1 MENLISLGHHYEI
14 ITRNIEDNTVKKF
27 LTMSITAALFGI
39 SSIAFAGNVEYTTN
53 QDSVQPPVWEDY
65 VPKKY
70 QEPRSFPN
78 KGKNIAE
85 MSVGVVLTDLIIT
98 APIGVPMICHSATKM
113 KNQTWYKRKIKFE
126 EGLKQ
131 AETIENPQEKQIY
144 YNNLLKECKM
154 IEQ

>member
-1 MENLISLGHHYEI
+1 MKKI
-14 ITRNIEDNTVKKF
+14 IA
-27 LTMSITAALFGI
+27 TMIVALFAA
-39 SSIAFAGNVEYTTN
+39 SPIAFARDIEHVTTS
-53 QDSVQPPVWEDY
+53 QDAVQPPVWENY

-85 MSVGVVLTDLIIT
+85 MSVGVVLTDLLIT
-98 APIGVPMICHSATKM
+98 APIGIPMICHSATKM

-131 AETIENPQEKQIY
+131 AESIKNPQERQVY
-144 YNNLLKECKM
+144 YDNLLKECKM
-154 IEQ
+154 IKE